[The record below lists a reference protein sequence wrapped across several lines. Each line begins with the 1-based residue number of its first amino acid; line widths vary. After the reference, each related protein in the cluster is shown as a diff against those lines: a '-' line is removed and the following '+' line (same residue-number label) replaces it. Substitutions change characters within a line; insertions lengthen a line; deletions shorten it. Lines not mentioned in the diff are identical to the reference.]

1 MLIKIVSNKVS
12 DMKNRSYLNLKETE
26 RDESSDSQINVQQ
39 EPCMHFIYNSA
50 YWMDM
55 DAFWRVI
62 SFDVIAKQNMLL
74 TVLLL

>member
-1 MLIKIVSNKVS
+1 
-12 DMKNRSYLNLKETE
+12 MKTRSYLNLKETE
-26 RDESSDSQINVQQ
+26 RDESSSSQTNVQQ

-55 DAFWRVI
+55 DVFWRVI
-62 SFDVIAKQNMLL
+62 SFDVLAKQNMLL

>member
-1 MLIKIVSNKVS
+1 MKAVSNS
-12 DMKNRSYLNLKETE
+12 
-26 RDESSDSQINVQQ
+26 Q

-50 YWMDM
+50 YWMDT